1 MEACRH
7 PNNKDTGPNV
17 EPLGGSAT
25 TSKTTEMVMH
35 AAHQRSVT
43 MSQPDASSLTP
54 DDGSTGLDPITALS
68 ALDDTTRANI
78 IGTIV
83 GHPRGAPSKKELEY
97 YNPSVAASTLTDH
110 LSRLEE
116 VGLIEVIERDR
127 EGLERGQPY
136 RFFQLTAT
144 ARELFDRN
152 NLFEPDA
159 YRAMFAEVEKTDEIE
174 AAEAVERPDGRSPN

>member
-1 MEACRH
+1 M
-7 PNNKDTGPNV
+7 
-17 EPLGGSAT
+17 
-25 TSKTTEMVMH
+25 
-35 AAHQRSVT
+35 
-43 MSQPDASSLTP
+43 MSRPDASLLTP
-54 DDGSTGLDPITALS
+54 EEETAGLNPIRALG

-83 GHPRGAPSKKELEY
+83 GHPKGAPSKKELEY

-110 LSRLEE
+110 LNRLKDI
-116 VGLIEVIERDR
+116 GLIEVVERDR

-136 RFFQLTAT
+136 RFFQLTDA

-159 YRAMFAEVEKTDEIE
+159 YRAMFAEVEKTAEIE
-174 AAEAVERPDGRSPN
+174 AAEAVERTASRD

>member
-1 MEACRH
+1 
-7 PNNKDTGPNV
+7 
-17 EPLGGSAT
+17 
-25 TSKTTEMVMH
+25 
-35 AAHQRSVT
+35 

-83 GHPRGAPSKKELEY
+83 GHPKGAPSKKELEY

-116 VGLIEVIERDR
+116 VGLVEVVKWDR

-136 RFFQLTAT
+136 RFFQLTEA

-152 NLFEPDA
+152 NIYDPDTYQELFVK
-159 YRAMFAEVEKTDEIE
+159 VETSDEIE
-174 AAEAVERPDGRSPN
+174 AAEAVKRPETSP

>member
-1 MEACRH
+1 
-7 PNNKDTGPNV
+7 
-17 EPLGGSAT
+17 
-25 TSKTTEMVMH
+25 
-35 AAHQRSVT
+35 
-43 MSQPDASSLTP
+43 MSQPDAASLTP

-68 ALDDTTRANI
+68 TLDDTTRANI

-83 GHPRGAPSKKELEY
+83 GHPKGAPSKKELAY

-116 VGLIEVIERDR
+116 VGLIDVVKRDR

-136 RFFQLTAT
+136 RFFRLTAA

-152 NLFEPDA
+152 NLYDPDA
-159 YRAMFAEVEKTDEIE
+159 YRQLFAEVETTDEIE
-174 AAEAVERPDGRSPN
+174 AAEAVDRPGPSS